1 MSLSRNANN
10 EQVKK
15 FLDSAKG
22 MGNCYA
28 VVNKVSDFYSMMKNS
43 DMNLR
48 VLYSDDFTELEKE
61 ELLSA
66 KIKINFLSIDEML
79 YTSTGFFIFSI
90 NGSISFGKNEKDI
103 LQELTRI
110 FDALY
115 KISDVQWSKNEK

>member
-1 MSLSRNANN
+1 
-10 EQVKK
+10 
-15 FLDSAKG
+15 
-22 MGNCYA
+22 
-28 VVNKVSDFYSMMKNS
+28 MMKNS

-66 KIKINFLSIDEML
+66 KIKINFLYIDEML

-115 KISDVQWSKNEK
+115 KISDVQWSNNEK